1 MNQIDRYQYFALLI
15 LKERLGVLNDAEKAE
30 LGVFLTENMQVRL
43 IYKQLKE
50 KDFAED
56 IGRYAGID
64 SGAGLSKYRR
74 LCREKKKRMIYRWR
88 TVAAVLVTLLITG
101 LYLFRYEKQELPL
114 AVICP
119 GASRAELILGDGS
132 VRHLESVQQTEEIK
146 VGERVIRNTG
156 TQVCYVCDSMPVKTT
171 EAFELV
177 YNELRVPTGGEYQL
191 VLSDGTKVWLNSQT
205 NLRFPV
211 EFGDKE
217 RMVYLEGEAY
227 FEVSRDEQRPFSVCT
242 KDQVNIQVLGT
253 SFNVRAYGDENT
265 VETVLREGSVKMD
278 NHSTGVI
285 LTPGQRGICRSGEQ
299 GMRIENVDTDL
310 YIAWKDGQFV
320 FDNYR
325 VEDIMRQLA
334 RWYGVKVFYQNE
346 KAKDVLFSGDVKRY
360 ELINT
365 LLKAME
371 ISGGVRFEI
380 KGNTVIVSYR

>member
-1 MNQIDRYQYFALLI
+1 MDLI
-15 LKERLGVLNDAEKAE
+15 YKHQRIASLIAKERLGSLNEVEKKELDVWVKERPGHQLLYERLRQKNYTEDIALYGCINTEGALERYKGRYRSNHFIYRWISVAAVVVVLFTVGILLFHNGKQVIPVVADIYPGSSKAE
-30 LGVFLTENMQVRL
+30 LV
-43 IYKQLKE
+43 
-50 KDFAED
+50 
-56 IGRYAGID
+56 
-64 SGAGLSKYRR
+64 LS
-74 LCREKKKRMIYRWR
+74 
-88 TVAAVLVTLLITG
+88 
-101 LYLFRYEKQELPL
+101 
-114 AVICP
+114 
-119 GASRAELILGDGS
+119 DGS
-132 VRHLESVQQTEEIK
+132 VRKLESVQQAEEIK

-156 TQVCYVCDSMPVKTT
+156 TQVCYVCDSMPVKAT
-171 EAFELV
+171 EEFKLV

-227 FEVSRDEQRPFSVCT
+227 FEVSHDEQRPFKVRT

-253 SFNVRAYGDENT
+253 SFNVSAYGDENT

-278 NHSTGVI
+278 NCNTGVI
-285 LTPGQRGICRSGEQ
+285 LTPGQRSICRVGEQ
-299 GMRIENVDTDL
+299 GMMVENVDPDL

-320 FDNYR
+320 FDNQR
-325 VEDIMRQLA
+325 VEDIMRQLT
-334 RWYGVKVFYQNE
+334 RWYGVEVFYQNE

-360 ELINT
+360 EEINI

-371 ISGGVRFEI
+371 ISGGVHFEI